1 MNKRGSHWE
10 PAHRASV
17 RHRVAVEAARLL
29 YHREYREYFQAKRVA
44 AKRQGTIHL
53 PSNRE
58 IHEQLLHIARRL
70 EGDEHALRLETMR
83 RSALEVM
90 DRLEDMHPRV
100 IGSVWTGHIRQG
112 SDIDI
117 NVYCDEVEQVV
128 QALAE
133 WAPEVVVVRAKEAE
147 FVHVQLA
154 DAGGFACE
162 VTVYDWENRFEQPRC
177 SITGGPMRRGT
188 LAELRGLLTRSEVSA
203 SQDWRSVTEWAL
215 PALEAC
221 RGVLQNGFHHLDVYD
236 HTLAVVAGV
245 EAMAANGFARF
256 PLWREQLQ
264 EGVDVPLLRLA
275 AFCHDLGKPATQ
287 SFTRDG
293 RIRFLGHEEVSAQR
307 AAEIAYQL
315 GLGAT
320 ERKELVGLVAQHME
334 PVMIPNDNGLPSRI
348 HALFVKQGRRL
359 PELALLSLAD
369 VEAARGPSQTLL
381 RLEEQQEFV
390 NFLLQQHFEQ
400 GFLANPCL
408 PVSREELLEQFGSLE
423 DRTLRRVLDAL
434 LADFVDG
441 EFESQEEGLS
451 LASEYLA
458 DPRHR

>member
-10 PAHRASV
+10 PAHRASL

-70 EGDEHALRLETMR
+70 EGEEHAHRLESMR
-83 RSALEVM
+83 QSALEVM
-90 DRLEDMHPRV
+90 ERLAEWQPRI
-100 IGSVWTGHIRQG
+100 IGSTWTGHIRQG

-117 NVYCDEVEQVV
+117 NVYCDDVELVLE
-128 QALAE
+128 ALAE
-133 WAPEVVVVRAKEAE
+133 WAPQLILVRAKE
-147 FVHVQLA
+147 VDYQHVQMA
-154 DAGGFACE
+154 DVGGFACE
-162 VTVYDWENRFEQPRC
+162 VTVYEWANRFEHPRC
-177 SITGGPMRRGT
+177 GITGGPMRRGT
-188 LAELRGLLTRSEVSA
+188 LAELRALLSRSEEVPG
-203 SQDWRSVTEWAL
+203 QDWRDSTRWSL
-215 PALEAC
+215 PALQSC
-221 RGVLQNGFHHLDVYD
+221 QGVLQNGFHHLDVYE

-245 EAMAANGFARF
+245 ETMIADGFSRF
-256 PLWREQLQ
+256 PRWQAELQ
-264 EGVDVPLLRLA
+264 ACVDGPLLRLA

-307 AAEIAYQL
+307 ATEIAYQL
-315 GLGAT
+315 GLGSQ
-320 ERKELVGLVAQHME
+320 ERAELVALVAQHME
-334 PVMIPNDNGLPSRI
+334 PVMIPQDNGLPSRI
-348 HALFVKQGRRL
+348 HALFRKLGKRL

-369 VEAARGPSQTLL
+369 VEAARGPSQTQL
-381 RLEEQQEFV
+381 RLEEQKDFV
-390 NFLLQQHFEQ
+390 DFLLEQYFMQ

-423 DRTLRRVLDAL
+423 ERTLRRVLQAL
-434 LADFVDG
+434 LDDFVDG

>member
-44 AKRQGTIHL
+44 AKRQGTLHL

-70 EGDEHALRLETMR
+70 EGEEHAARLESMR
-83 RSALEVM
+83 RCALEVM
-90 DRLEDMHPRV
+90 ERVPDMQPRL

-117 NVYCDEVEQVV
+117 NLYCDEVEQVV
-128 QALAE
+128 EALAE

-147 FVHVQLA
+147 FIHVQLA
-154 DAGGFACE
+154 DVGGYACE
-162 VTVYDWENRFEQPRC
+162 VTVYDWEHRFEQPRC
-177 SITGGPMRRGT
+177 GITGGPMRRGT
-188 LAELRGLLTRSEVSA
+188 LAELRGLLSQRERPA
-203 SQDWRSVTEWAL
+203 GQDWRTLAQWSL

-236 HTLAVVAGV
+236 HTLAAVAGI
-245 EAMAANGFARF
+245 EAMATDGFTRF
-256 PLWREQLQ
+256 PLWQEQLRTC
-264 EGVDVPLLRLA
+264 VDVPLLRLA

-315 GLGAT
+315 GLGGQ
-320 ERKELVGLVAQHME
+320 ERKELVALVAQHME
-334 PVMIPNDNGLPSRI
+334 PVLIPHDHGLPSRI

-369 VEAARGPSQTLL
+369 VEAARGPAQTLL
-381 RLEEQQEFV
+381 RLEEQKEFV
-390 NFLLQQHFEQ
+390 DFLLQQYFEQ

-408 PVSREELLEQFGSLE
+408 PVSREELLEQFGVLDE
-423 DRTLRRVLDAL
+423 RTLRRILDAL

>member
-1 MNKRGSHWE
+1 MQKRTSHWE
-10 PAHRASV
+10 PGHRASL

-44 AKRQGTIHL
+44 AKRQGTVHL

-70 EGDEHALRLETMR
+70 EGEDHATRLLSMREAALQVMEQLREF
-83 RSALEVM
+83 
-90 DRLEDMHPRV
+90 HPKI

-117 NVYCDEVEQVV
+117 NVFCAEIEPVV
-128 QALAE
+128 AALQA
-133 WAPEVVVVRAKEAE
+133 WAPEEVVVRAKDRE
-147 FVHVQLA
+147 FIHIHLA
-154 DAGGFACE
+154 DVHGYACE
-162 VTVYDWENRFEQPRC
+162 VTLYDEAERFDKPRC

-188 LAELRGLLTRSEVSA
+188 LEELRQLLVRVDCTPAGNWREQSEWPLA
-203 SQDWRSVTEWAL
+203 Q
-215 PALEAC
+215 LEAC
-221 RGVLQNGFHHLDVYD
+221 RGVLQNGYHHLDVYD
-236 HTLAVVAGV
+236 HSLTVLAGV
-245 EAMAANGFARF
+245 ERMIADGFERF
-256 PLWREQLQ
+256 PLWCEDLRAQ
-264 EGVDVPLLRLA
+264 VDGPLLRLA
-275 AFCHDLGKPATQ
+275 ALCHDLGKPATQ

-293 RIRFLGHEEVSAQR
+293 RIRFLGHERVSAQL
-307 AAEIAYQL
+307 AAEIALQL
-315 GLGAT
+315 GLSRQET
-320 ERKELVGLVAQHME
+320 RELVALVACHME
-334 PVMIPNDNGLPSRI
+334 PVLIPGEDGAPSRI
-348 HALFVKQGRRL
+348 HALFRKLGKRL

-369 VEAARGPSQTLL
+369 VEAARGPSQSLL
-381 RLEEQQEFV
+381 RLEEQADFV
-390 NFLLQQHFEQ
+390 NFLLEQHFQQ

-408 PVSREELLEQFGSLE
+408 PISREELTEQFGVTE
-423 DRTLRRVLDAL
+423 ERTLNRILEAL